1 MDKIGCKMRRYAMKR
16 FYRFV
21 DDKKPNYDKFPYR
34 NIKVFK
40 EEVMNCLLNDY
51 CFVLTKE
58 EIVGME
64 DYKDIEPYKDFPN
77 INGILRKMSKHGIK
91 VDINKVIDV
100 AKHAGYKYS
109 KCEIEGGFK
118 DFKYVWKYEDA
129 YFKIGLLDKAFQ
141 VINDGEKADVYY
153 KAFNAPLFIRTS
165 IGIAAVL
172 LMYYKESPRDNHIIV
187 KRKSHE

>member
-1 MDKIGCKMRRYAMKR
+1 MDKVGRKMRSNAMKR

-21 DDKKPNYDKFPYR
+21 DDKGYNRYPYR
-34 NIKVFK
+34 GVKVFK
-40 EEVMNCLLNDY
+40 EEVMNCLLNDC

-58 EIVGME
+58 EIIGME

-77 INGILRKMSKHGIK
+77 INAILNEMPKHGIK

-109 KCEIEGGFK
+109 KREIESN
-118 DFKYVWKYEDA
+118 FKYLWKYEDA

-153 KAFNAPLFIRTS
+153 KEFNAPLFIKTS
-165 IGIAAVL
+165 IGIAVICP
-172 LMYYKESPRDNHIIV
+172 MYYKESPSKNYIIV
-187 KRKSHE
+187 KRKKP

>member
-1 MDKIGCKMRRYAMKR
+1 MNKVGRKMRSNAMKR

-21 DDKKPNYDKFPYR
+21 DDKKPSYDKFPYR

-51 CFVLTKE
+51 CLVLTKE

-64 DYKDIEPYKDFPN
+64 DYKDIESYKNFPN
-77 INGILRKMSKHGIK
+77 INGILSEMTKHGVK

-100 AKHAGYKYS
+100 AKHAGYKYR
-109 KCEIEGGFK
+109 KCEIEN

-129 YFKIGLLDKAFQ
+129 YFRIGLIDKAFQ
-141 VINDGEKADVYY
+141 VINDGQKANVYY
-153 KAFNAPLFIRTS
+153 KAYNAPLFIETS
-165 IGIAAVL
+165 IGIAGVL
-172 LMYYKESPRDNHIIV
+172 PMHYKESPSKNHIIV
-187 KRKSHE
+187 KRKRNG